1 MRKIL
6 RRFEEWIAGL
16 LEGRLGALLGARLQP
31 ADIAR
36 RLEAHLEDHAMVG
49 AGTRYAPNRYRVY
62 LAPETLSTMAAYRA
76 DLERELARHV
86 HTSGARLGAAFLGS
100 VGVACL
106 PDARLGRAALRIE
119 SDIVGADAGDLSGP
133 DGATMAIPV
142 AAPTSAAPR
151 RLVLETPAGPHLLEP
166 GSGALTLGRSLE
178 NDLIFDSPS
187 VSRNH
192 ARLIPQGA
200 HWLVEDMG
208 SKHGVFVNDRRII
221 SGLLR
226 PGDRLRLGR
235 LTLPVRRDGD
245 AGPSDSP
252 RGGASDDSGSATP

>member
-1 MRKIL
+1 
-6 RRFEEWIAGL
+6 
-16 LEGRLGALLGARLQP
+16 
-31 ADIAR
+31 
-36 RLEAHLEDHAMVG
+36 
-49 AGTRYAPNRYRVY
+49 
-62 LAPETLSTMAAYRA
+62 
-76 DLERELARHV
+76 
-86 HTSGARLGAAFLGS
+86 
-100 VGVACL
+100 
-106 PDARLGRAALRIE
+106 
-119 SDIVGADAGDLSGP
+119 
-133 DGATMAIPV
+133 MAIPV